1 MTETRKPRSRKI
13 IGIALIMQAMM
24 FGATPAISADT
35 TEITRRTKIESLSFK
50 APYRYATVRGFARRG
65 ERSQR
70 FEIRHGDCG
79 QSSGYSDCEN
89 DRGRVEQVERPKA
102 SFSNRGTGTWYGYSI
117 HVPSDFVSLDPG
129 STSLSQV
136 KITGHSFPL
145 WKITLTNRPFVLFG
159 DGSTCRIGSLSS
171 WVGRWNDV
179 TVYSHT
185 GTSSDGPF
193 FLLYKDGRLICSKD
207 TSILP
212 REAYGQRVEPYFKYG
227 IYSSFVS
234 RYLRPRATREVAFE
248 ESSST
253 YTNGRT
259 SRNTV
264 AFPFRY
270 DWGVELPTHV
280 IFYDELMAGSRRED
294 VDVRMREATGL
305 PPVD

>member
-1 MTETRKPRSRKI
+1 MIRLSQMI
-13 IGIALIMQAMM
+13 LAAAIV
-24 FGATPAISADT
+24 GATATAGSAQDT
-35 TEITRRTKIESLSFK
+35 TSIARHTQIESLSFK
-50 APYRYATVRGFARRG
+50 APYRHAVVRGFARRG
-65 ERSQR
+65 DHSQR

-79 QSSGYSDCEN
+79 QSRGYSDCEN

-102 SFSNRGTGTWYGYSI
+102 SFSRRGSGTWYGYSI
-117 HVPSDFVSLDPG
+117 FVPADFVSLDPG

-159 DGSTCRIGSLSS
+159 DGSTCRIGSLAS
-171 WVGRWNDV
+171 WTGRWNDI

-193 FLLYKDGRLICSKD
+193 FLLYKDGRLICSMN
-207 TSILP
+207 TPILP
-212 REAYGQRVEPYFKYG
+212 REAYGERVEPYFKYG

-234 RYLRPRATREVAFE
+234 RYLRPRATGNVNAQ
-248 ESSST
+248 ESSTT
-253 YTNGRT
+253 YSNGRS

-280 IFYDELMAGSRRED
+280 VFYDEMLVGNRRED
-294 VDVRMREATGL
+294 VDVRMREAAGL